1 LGNYKKKGE
10 VKFMKLLILTQKIDS
25 GDDVLGFFHNWV
37 AEFAK
42 HCESLTVV
50 CLQKGE
56 YNLPDN
62 VKVLSLGKEQNNFQ
76 FPISNF
82 QTISNFQ
89 FFKKLAY
96 VLRFYKYIWQ
106 ERKNYDSVFVHMNQI
121 YVVLGGVFW
130 RIWKKK
136 IGLWYTHKQVSLSLR
151 MAERLV
157 DIIFTASK
165 ESFSLKSRKLKVMGH
180 GVFSE
185 KFIKVK
191 VKSQELE
198 SGKFRVLTVGRIS
211 PLKDLK
217 TLIKAVG
224 ELKIK
229 NYELKIVGRAGTD
242 EQEKYFQE
250 VKDLAKKLK
259 TEDNVRFIGSVPN
272 REVVKYYSQADLF
285 INMAPTGGLDKA
297 ILEAMSCEVPVLVC
311 NKTLEDDLSRINSNF
326 IFEYKNYKEL
336 SEKIKFILDMRA
348 EERIEIGKKLRKIVI
363 EKHDLKNLIKRIVE
377 KMKEA

>member
-1 LGNYKKKGE
+1 
-10 VKFMKLLILTQKIDS
+10 
-25 GDDVLGFFHNWV
+25 
-37 AEFAK
+37 
-42 HCESLTVV
+42 
-50 CLQKGE
+50 
-56 YNLPDN
+56 
-62 VKVLSLGKEQNNFQ
+62 
-76 FPISNF
+76 
-82 QTISNFQ
+82 
-89 FFKKLAY
+89 
-96 VLRFYKYIWQ
+96 
-106 ERKNYDSVFVHMNQI
+106 MNQI

-130 RIWKKK
+130 RVGKKK

-180 GVFSE
+180 GIQSK
-185 KFIKVK
+185 KFFKSKVE
-191 VKSQELE
+191 SQKLE
-198 SGKFRVLTVGRIS
+198 NRKFRILTVGRIS

-224 ELKIK
+224 ELRIK

-272 REVVKYYSQADLF
+272 RDVVKYYNQTDLF

-363 EKHDLKNLIKRIVE
+363 EKHDLKNLIKRLVE

>member
-1 LGNYKKKGE
+1 
-10 VKFMKLLILTQKIDS
+10 MKLLILTQKIDS

-42 HCESLTVV
+42 QCESLTVI
-50 CLQKGE
+50 CLEKGE
-56 YNLPDN
+56 YDLPDN
-62 VKVLSLGKEQNNFQ
+62 VKVLSLGKERASQK
-76 FPISNF
+76 SKVYKVE
-82 QTISNFQ
+82 S
-89 FFKKLAY
+89 KLRY
-96 VLRFYKYIWQ
+96 ILNFYKYIWKY
-106 ERKNYDSVFVHMNQI
+106 RKEYDSVFVHMNQI

>member
-1 LGNYKKKGE
+1 
-10 VKFMKLLILTQKIDS
+10 MKLLILTQKIDIN
-25 GDDVLGFFHNWV
+25 DDVLGFMHGWV

-42 HCESLTVV
+42 HCESLTVI

-62 VKVLSLGKEQNNFQ
+62 VKVLSLGKERASKKF
-76 FPISNF
+76 IKSKVYKV
-82 QTISNFQ
+82 IY
-89 FFKKLAY
+89 FF
-96 VLRFYKYIWQ
+96 RFYKYIWR

-130 RIWKKK
+130 RIWKKR
-136 IGLWYTHKQVSLSLR
+136 IGLWYTHKQVSFSLR
-151 MAERLV
+151 FAEKFV

-165 ESFSLKSRKLKVMGH
+165 ESFRLKSKKLKVMGH

-185 KFIKVK
+185 KFVK
-191 VKSQELE
+191 LKAESQKLE
-198 SGKFRVLTVGRIS
+198 NRKFRILTVGRIS

-224 ELKIK
+224 ELRIK

-272 REVVKYYSQADLF
+272 RDVVKYYNETDLF

-311 NKTLEDDLSRINSNF
+311 NKTLEDDLSRISDNL
-326 IFEYKNYKEL
+326 IFEYKNYREL
-336 SEKIKFILDMRA
+336 AEKIKFILDMSI
-348 EERIEIGKKLRKIVI
+348 EEREEIGKKLRKIVI
-363 EKHDLKNLIKRIVE
+363 EKHDLKNLIKRLVE